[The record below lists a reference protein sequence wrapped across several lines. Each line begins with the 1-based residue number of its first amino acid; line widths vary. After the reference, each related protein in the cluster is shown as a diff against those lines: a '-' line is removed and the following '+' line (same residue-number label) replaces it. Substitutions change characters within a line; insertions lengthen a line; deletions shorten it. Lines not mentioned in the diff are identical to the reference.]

1 MLEKTIIY
9 ILTIT
14 LIVSC
19 SDNQVIVDTQ
29 TVDTDTVTKKL
40 DTINIKK
47 ESKFKIQEF
56 ENEYDFYDRLLHSLK
71 PQDYNFSNIIKLY
84 DGYVVDTITKFK
96 NKNTI
101 RVNLLYDYGVDL
113 YVKHLDKLKVINYKD
128 LKFDSASVFKYY
140 HGPDPSEIKDD
151 E

>member
-19 SDNQVIVDTQ
+19 SDNQVIVDTHTIDTH
-29 TVDTDTVTKKL
+29 TVDTHTVTKQI
-40 DTINIKK
+40 DTNNIKK

-56 ENEYDFYDRLLHSLK
+56 EDEYDFYDRLLHSLK

-84 DGYVVDTITKFK
+84 DGYVVDTIT
-96 NKNTI
+96 NVT
-101 RVNLLYDYGVDL
+101 L
-113 YVKHLDKLKVINYKD
+113 
-128 LKFDSASVFKYY
+128 
-140 HGPDPSEIKDD
+140 P
-151 E
+151 